1 MRTGVCDSEFK
12 ILVLKDIDPPLA
24 IVSRCS
30 FVCLT
35 NLGYFRWWYT
45 KAHMGTGRRVLVS
58 LGNSLPNQA
67 WLHSL
72 LLHCLGLIRTSMD
85 YYGNFVWT
93 VCEEDRVPVLVFSHK
108 CKSSHTMWDCE
119 QRSQRVLDPHFTLI
133 LFLRVWS
140 ETCTSRCLFIL

>member
-1 MRTGVCDSEFK
+1 MRIGVFDSEFK
-12 ILVLKDIDPPLA
+12 VLVLKDTAPPSLA

-35 NLGYFRWWYT
+35 NLGYIRWWHT
-45 KAHMGTGRRVLVS
+45 KADMGTGRRVLVS
-58 LGNSLPNQA
+58 LGNSSPNQA
-67 WLHSL
+67 RLHSL

-119 QRSQRVLDPHFTLI
+119 QSVPEDAGPSFHPHSLSES
-133 LFLRVWS
+133 LVWNVH
-140 ETCTSRCLFIL
+140 L